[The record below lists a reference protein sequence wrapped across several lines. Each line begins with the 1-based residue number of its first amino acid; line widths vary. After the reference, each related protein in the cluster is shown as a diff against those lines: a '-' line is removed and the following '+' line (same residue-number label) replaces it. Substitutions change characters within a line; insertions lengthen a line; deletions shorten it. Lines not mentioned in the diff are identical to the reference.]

1 MDQRDTDRLA
11 ELFEH
16 ALTLPLEDRRRYAS
30 EACRDDPKLCSELL
44 SLLAAHD
51 EAPGYLEHLADQLQ
65 PAALAPTRSFEP
77 SVPTESGI
85 ENRAS
90 LRVGQRF
97 GHYEIGRLLGEGGM
111 GHVWEAADLAT
122 GRRVALKTIRRTLG
136 SAADRAR
143 FLQEGR
149 LAASV
154 NHPTSSMCSARRRS
168 TASAAKRSRRSPW
181 SCCREGR

>member
-1 MDQRDTDRLA
+1 MEHRDTGRLA

-16 ALTLPLEDRRRYAS
+16 ALTLSQDDRRRYAS
-30 EACRDDPKLCSELL
+30 EACSDDPELCSELM

-51 EAPGYLEHLADQLQ
+51 AAPDYLERLAHQLQ
-65 PAALAPTRSFEP
+65 PAALAPTHSFEP

-97 GHYEIGRLLGEGGM
+97 GHYEIGRLLGQGGM

-122 GRRVALKTIRRTLG
+122 GRHVALKAVWRTLR

-149 LAASV
+149 LAGAADRKSV
-154 NHPTSSMCSARRRS
+154 V
-168 TASAAKRSRRSPW
+168 
-181 SCCREGR
+181 